1 MIICNQMSL
10 KLAQNLEE
18 KIRKKIWIKLC
29 HKAFENVTKPGHC
42 QKLILYQCDSVIKL
56 CVTLPCF
63 PRGESSGDS
72 YRGTGRWRDGED
84 PPRMAKLSRGI
95 WNHFVKGQQKPGT
108 LDQKISL
115 WEELERVLGPR
126 LRGTTHA
133 FGSTL
138 NGFALDSR
146 FLGISLEFYTLCIL
160 YKLSSTV
167 NIGFCD
173 QPPS

>member
-1 MIICNQMSL
+1 MNPT
-10 KLAQNLEE
+10 
-18 KIRKKIWIKLC
+18 
-29 HKAFENVTKPGHC
+29 AFR
-42 QKLILYQCDSVIKL
+42 KLIKQFQLGDSE
-56 CVTLPCF
+56 LPK
-63 PRGESSGDS
+63 RGESSGDS
-72 YRGTGRWRDGED
+72 YRGTVRWRDGED

-146 FLGISLEFYTLCIL
+146 FLGISPKSLFSLHF
-160 YKLSSTV
+160 V
-167 NIGFCD
+167 
-173 QPPS
+173 